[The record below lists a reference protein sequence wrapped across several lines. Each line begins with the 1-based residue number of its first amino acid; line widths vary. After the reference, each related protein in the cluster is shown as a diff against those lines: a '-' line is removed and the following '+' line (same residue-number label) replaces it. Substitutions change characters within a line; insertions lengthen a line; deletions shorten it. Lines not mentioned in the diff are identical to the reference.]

1 MSKEMKAYC
10 IGHTMPLFTPPVS
23 FEMLCPVS
31 LGIPNE
37 LVIDDRRFGGQVD
50 GGELAEYSQLFG
62 LHDLLL
68 SGDVVAE
75 HLYLFQYR
83 KFISTTVGGAES
95 ASPWVRVLTPQLAP
109 GVFPSGEQLNA
120 FSGRLAVG
128 SVFDFGESISC
139 NYARVHVIDDL
150 VMFAAACA
158 QSGVMDPA
166 DIKSFASLRGIIP
179 SPAVCCIHVD
189 VFMKLMQTL
198 KAVWNSYSPHYH
210 VQRSGYQRR
219 VAGYLLERLHSFL
232 LCKWLMDNSEP
243 HIQLWQRYV
252 VAEATN

>member
-1 MSKEMKAYC
+1 MSQNLKAYC
-10 IGHTMPLFTPPVS
+10 IGHTMPLFVPS
-23 FEMLCPVS
+23 ISYEMLCPAS
-31 LGIPNE
+31 LGIANQ
-37 LVIDDRRFGGQVD
+37 LVIDDRRFGDTID

-68 SGDVVAE
+68 SGDVTAE

-83 KFISTTVGGAES
+83 KFISTTVGGLES
-95 ASPWVRVLTPQLAP
+95 VSPWIRVLTPQLVS
-109 GVFPSGEQLNA
+109 GIFPSSAQLEA

-128 SVFDFGESISC
+128 SVFDFGESISS

-158 QSGVMDPA
+158 QSGAVDPA
-166 DIKSFASLRGIIP
+166 DIQSFASMRGIIP

-189 VFMKLMQTL
+189 VFMKIMGIL
-198 KAVWNSYSPHYH
+198 KAVWTSYSPHYR
-210 VQRSGYQRR
+210 VPRTGYQRR

-243 HIQLWQRYV
+243 DIQLWQRYV
-252 VAEATN
+252 VTEAS